1 MKRIEKNYK
10 NSFRNVKQ
18 KEKNNPKKSLKDKIR
33 ELIKKN
39 EETIKKYEKLKEQTK
54 DSQKKMDYLKI
65 ISKIRTRQISLQ
77 NKLHSLD
84 LIINSYSNNY
94 ENNILNTKS
103 KLDTSNILKNTLH
116 KRINSSDYNYGTL
129 YTNNNILLKYKN
141 NKKSAKVNSTNN
153 LDNQI
158 PKPTKINPLIQNKKK
173 EIINY
178 NKNLQSYVNVA
189 NFLRINTN
197 TNEYI
202 NNSTML
208 KETKRQN
215 NNNNIIK
222 SNNKKEKDNAKNIII
237 INNINNYFGKIENTS
252 SNNNNS
258 KMSEHIINNNL
269 RKKIKDKILKYN
281 IIDEDEKLDIEK
293 NYENNKIVKEKDF
306 KSTPLLAFTKKILN
320 IKKNVI
326 IEIYNSFTDKNKIY
340 VAISEKSFLGHN
352 IKIFKFKN
360 RKFVTRLKR
369 HKNRIIS
376 IKYFFN
382 QIKMHDFLI
391 SGDTG
396 LFINI
401 WDISYKFSV
410 NQFLYTIKYQGEKV
424 YNLLPAFIQQKENN
438 PNNYLLVYDKSI
450 TIYDL
455 QNGEY
460 IKNINHSR
468 LLDEKIINIILWKNK
483 DNNFDYIIKCAEYK
497 ITIFNFIDSEIFF
510 TLSDYTNNEDKIRYI
525 TEGFI
530 NSGDKNESLC
540 ILSYSSYL
548 LNIYFEIWDLY
559 ELNLKEKIIINR
571 NLINDAYL
579 LNMIPWNYKY
589 ILLSDG
595 NQNCI
600 YLIDLDTNKIISNI
614 KTKYVNDTNHIYFK
628 KIISKDYGECLI
640 AWKHNNH
647 ISLFSKEKDSIYS

>member
-1 MKRIEKNYK
+1 M
-10 NSFRNVKQ
+10 
-18 KEKNNPKKSLKDKIR
+18 
-33 ELIKKN
+33 IKKN

-141 NKKSAKVNSTNN
+141 NKKSAKVNPASN

-178 NKNLQSYVNVA
+178 NKNLQSYANVA

-215 NNNNIIK
+215 NNNIIIK

-352 IKIFKFKN
+352 IKI
-360 RKFVTRLKR
+360 
-369 HKNRIIS
+369 
-376 IKYFFN
+376 
-382 QIKMHDFLI
+382 
-391 SGDTG
+391 
-396 LFINI
+396 
-401 WDISYKFSV
+401 
-410 NQFLYTIKYQGEKV
+410 YQ
-424 YNLLPAFIQQKENN
+424 
-438 PNNYLLVYDKSI
+438 
-450 TIYDL
+450 
-455 QNGEY
+455 
-460 IKNINHSR
+460 
-468 LLDEKIINIILWKNK
+468 
-483 DNNFDYIIKCAEYK
+483 
-497 ITIFNFIDSEIFF
+497 
-510 TLSDYTNNEDKIRYI
+510 
-525 TEGFI
+525 
-530 NSGDKNESLC
+530 
-540 ILSYSSYL
+540 
-548 LNIYFEIWDLY
+548 
-559 ELNLKEKIIINR
+559 
-571 NLINDAYL
+571 
-579 LNMIPWNYKY
+579 
-589 ILLSDG
+589 
-595 NQNCI
+595 
-600 YLIDLDTNKIISNI
+600 
-614 KTKYVNDTNHIYFK
+614 
-628 KIISKDYGECLI
+628 
-640 AWKHNNH
+640 
-647 ISLFSKEKDSIYS
+647 